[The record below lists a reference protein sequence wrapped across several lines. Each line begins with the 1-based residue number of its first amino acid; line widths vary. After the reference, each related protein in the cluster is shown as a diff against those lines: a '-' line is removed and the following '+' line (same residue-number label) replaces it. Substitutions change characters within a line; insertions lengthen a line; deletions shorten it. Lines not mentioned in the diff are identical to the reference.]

1 MKESTIKYVIRD
13 TSSYKVI
20 ATIKPYRLLTA
31 KKRLT
36 ILDTRGYSTDEKE
49 RFRVDRYIDNEFI
62 FTSFLPNEEQA
73 RKEEEEPTLEEP
85 DYDNLDDLEE
95 DDSKDDWDEIEDEMN
110 DVLDDVKYREDNDN
124 TEKEGYDTLDTL
136 ENYNNLRCLERLRD

>member
-31 KKRLT
+31 IERLN
-36 ILDTRGYSTDEKE
+36 ILDTRGYSTAENE
-49 RFRVDRYIDNEFI
+49 RYRVDRYLDNEYI
-62 FTSFLPNEEQA
+62 FTSFLPTEEEA

-85 DYDNLDDLEE
+85 DFDNLDGLEEDTKATEEYDNLDNLP
-95 DDSKDDWDEIEDEMN
+95 N
-110 DVLDDVKYREDNDN
+110 
-124 TEKEGYDTLDTL
+124 YD
-136 ENYNNLRCLERLRD
+136 NLRCLELLND

>member
-1 MKESTIKYVIRD
+1 MKASTIKYVIRD
-13 TSSYKVI
+13 TTSYKVI

-31 KKRLT
+31 KERLN

-49 RFRVDRYIDNEFI
+49 RFRVDRYLDNEYI
-62 FTSFLPNEEQA
+62 FTSFLPNREDA

-95 DDSKDDWDEIEDEMN
+95 DDNNTWDEIKDEMN
-110 DVLDDVKYREDNDN
+110 DAWDNVKYIEDNDN
-124 TEKEGYDTLDTL
+124 NSDYDNLDDL
-136 ENYNNLRCLERLRD
+136 PDYDSLRCLELLND

>member
-1 MKESTIKYVIRD
+1 MKLSTIKYVIRD

-31 KKRLT
+31 KERLN

-49 RFRVDRYIDNEFI
+49 RFMVDRYLDNKYI
-62 FTSFLPNEEQA
+62 FTSFLPTEEEA

-85 DYDNLDDLEE
+85 DFDNLDGLEEEDTKATEEYDNLDNLPD
-95 DDSKDDWDEIEDEMN
+95 
-110 DVLDDVKYREDNDN
+110 
-124 TEKEGYDTLDTL
+124 YD
-136 ENYNNLRCLERLRD
+136 NLRCLELLND

>member
-31 KKRLT
+31 KERLN

-49 RFRVDRYIDNEFI
+49 RFMVDRYLDNEYI
-62 FTSFLPNEEQA
+62 FTSFLPTEEEA
-73 RKEEEEPTLEEP
+73 KEEEEEPTLEEP
-85 DYDNLDDLEE
+85 EEYDNLDDLP
-95 DDSKDDWDEIEDEMN
+95 N
-110 DVLDDVKYREDNDN
+110 
-124 TEKEGYDTLDTL
+124 YD
-136 ENYNNLRCLERLRD
+136 NLRCLELLND